1 MVPHNAMASVSF
13 LRVGLILARLF
24 TLAIGAAAIGWT
36 IVVMPKFRA
45 SQPIADVAAHIIAGE
60 TYKPDVLQAFAAGLG
75 NSRAS
80 ELRPSVLGKVAIVR
94 LRQAENAIAIGDRPI
109 VDTRFTV
116 LGQAIDEALSNAP
129 YDPFL
134 WLVLFSLDNT
144 RSGFSPAHLR
154 YLQMSYA
161 LGPNEGWIA
170 IKRNRIAMAVF
181 SALPPDLAEA
191 AISEFV
197 GLVRSHFYSDAADIV
212 AGPARP
218 IRALLFARLRDIKE
232 ADRQA
237 FAKLLYDRGL
247 DDVPV
252 PGIGPPPQRPWR

>member
-1 MVPHNAMASVSF
+1 MVAHEVLATFSS

-24 TLAIGAAAIGWT
+24 MLAIGAAAIGWT
-36 IVVMPKFRA
+36 IAVMPKFRA
-45 SQPIADVAAHIIAGE
+45 SAPIADVAAHIIAGE
-60 TYKPDVLQAFAAGLG
+60 TYKPDTLQALAAGLD

-80 ELRPSVLGKVAIVR
+80 ALRSFDLSKAAIIR
-94 LRQAENAIAIGDRPI
+94 LRQSENAIAIGDRPTI
-109 VDTRFTV
+109 DSRLVA
-116 LGQAIDEALSNAP
+116 LGQAIDDALMNAP
-129 YDPFL
+129 CDPFL

-144 RSGFSPAHLR
+144 RSGFSTAHLR

-170 IKRNRIAMAVF
+170 IKRNRVALAVF
-181 SALPPDLAEA
+181 SALSPDLAEA

-197 GLVRSHFYSDAADIV
+197 GLVRSHFYSEAADIV

-218 IRALLFARLRDIKE
+218 IRALLFTRLRDITE

-237 FAKLLYDRGL
+237 FAKLLHDRDL
-247 DDVPV
+247 DDIPV
-252 PGIGPPPQRPWR
+252 PGIAPPPQRPWH